1 MRKQVKYK
9 KGKKTMTVCRTSNWI
24 QEQRLFALLAVTTMS
39 LYKSL
44 NYLDGSSPSQTTT
57 ALPIARLKPLA
68 VLVVVTET
76 VIVRKWSKHTYK
88 YF

>member
-1 MRKQVKYK
+1 
-9 KGKKTMTVCRTSNWI
+9 
-24 QEQRLFALLAVTTMS
+24 MS
-39 LYKSL
+39 LYKLL

-76 VIVRKWSKHTYK
+76 VIVRERSKHTYK
-88 YF
+88 YL